1 MPENQ
6 PMTLSDFFKCS
17 YDDSADFMEAE
28 TQNCFYDELAKHGFV
43 ARNQDEA
50 EKLLKIA
57 EMIQTREESQASD
70 ASLIKQAFDRMAGTP
85 ANNNKTA
92 MAARRQQEW
101 QSEMAKASQDALD
114 PQVAALAMVL
124 IEGRNLV
131 AA

>member
-1 MPENQ
+1 M
-6 PMTLSDFFKCS
+6 
-17 YDDSADFMEAE
+17 
-28 TQNCFYDELAKHGFV
+28 

-101 QSEMAKASQDALD
+101 QIEMAKASQDALD